1 MLKIIKN
8 DVISHSDNKRD
19 QVSIYS
25 IDFQKNGNRLATG
38 GGGKLFSLFYI
49 LFFLFYSI
57 LFSIVYIIFNLL
69 NRFYC

>member
-8 DVISHSDNKRD
+8 NVISHSDNKRD

-38 GGGKLFSLFYI
+38 GGGKLFSF
-49 LFFLFYSI
+49 LFFCLYLI
-57 LFSIVYIIFNLL
+57 Y
-69 NRFYC
+69 